1 MKHNQKQV
9 EMLENRIKRLQYEH
23 ERAQKVTSKVT
34 LKAEKILEARESKHQ
49 ELETRR
55 REREL

>member
-1 MKHNQKQV
+1 
-9 EMLENRIKRLQYEH
+9 MLENRIKRLQYEH